1 MEYEFLRNSMTGTFL
16 ARFSME
22 HAILGLW
29 FSEELGDDK
38 DFYVEI
44 GQTIAQLQAN
54 QIANKVFV
62 GKGLSIELD
71 NEQVRVFAN
80 EIDMEQD
87 IDNDSGFSLY
97 DSESEAFCG
106 LEDFNEVLLSWR
118 RFIDEKH

>member
-22 HAILGLW
+22 HAVMGLW
-29 FSEELGDDK
+29 FSEELADDK

-54 QIANKVFV
+54 QIGSKVFV
-62 GKGLSIELD
+62 GKGLSVELD

-80 EIDMEQD
+80 EIDMDQD
-87 IDNDSGFSLY
+87 IDNDSGLSLY

>member
-22 HAILGLW
+22 HAIMGLW
-29 FSEELGDDK
+29 FSEELADDMAL
-38 DFYVEI
+38 YVEI
-44 GQTIAQLQAN
+44 GQTVAQLQAN
-54 QIANKVFV
+54 QITNKVFV
-62 GKGLSIELD
+62 GKSLSVELD

-87 IDNDSGFSLY
+87 IDHDIGLSLY